1 MISTVSHETISNTMN
16 MNEKVLESNYKPSSP
31 FCCFDWNGSCLIRRS
46 ARFSGRFAVVA
57 VILFSYIHHIAFDL
71 FSCLSAPLSYRFLVQ
86 YSLFYKAAF

>member
-46 ARFSGRFAVVA
+46 ARFSGCFAVVSI
-57 VILFSYIHHIAFDL
+57 ILFSCIQHIAFDL
-71 FSCLSAPLSYRFLVQ
+71 FSCLSAPLSFRFLVQ
-86 YSLFYKAAF
+86 YSLFYKAAL